1 MFSLACRKSVKRRRS
16 KSENLPGTQKTP
28 KNVAFTL
35 LTLWPVTQQRGL
47 FYKHHHLGETLAQG
61 AFDLTSRKTHLGR
74 GTLAKVDLLGRLSK
88 YIEHKETQKIYTSTS
103 LRIFLNFFQ
112 IHHTAASA
120 ATRLFSLLHFSP
132 LRLGYTCTKNTE
144 TKL

>member
-28 KNVAFTL
+28 KNGAFTL

-74 GTLAKVDLLGRLSK
+74 GTLAKVDLFGRLSK

-103 LRIFLNFFQ
+103 LRIFLNFFPNSP
-112 IHHTAASA
+112 HRSFSSHTTFFPASFFPFKA
-120 ATRLFSLLHFSP
+120 WLH
-132 LRLGYTCTKNTE
+132 LHKKHGD
-144 TKL
+144 